1 MARIAGPMTPV
12 PQFGLGNGVVVDVP
26 VDLPEGGH
34 LCVIVG
40 QNPLGIPTP
49 SVPIPPGSMI
59 AILPPNVA
67 DAIRPVIAQAIEH
80 MNRELAAR
88 RNGAVR

>member
-1 MARIAGPMTPV
+1 
-12 PQFGLGNGVVVDVP
+12 
-26 VDLPEGGH
+26 
-34 LCVIVG
+34 
-40 QNPLGIPTP
+40 
-49 SVPIPPGSMI
+49 MI

-67 DAIRPVIAQAIEH
+67 DAIRPVIAKAIEH